1 MSFCLSLSIYLYEYP
16 PIQFIQVGQVSQLGR
31 DVLVSFPEE
40 KANIE
45 ERIADVQAM
54 WEMLESRLDRTL
66 I

>member
-1 MSFCLSLSIYLYEYP
+1 MSLFYLYEYP
-16 PIQFIQVGQVSQLGR
+16 PKQFIQVGQVSQLGR